1 VAGQEEHLVSS
12 WMESVGLLDRI
23 REGRSG
29 GPLKV
34 HVTVE
39 DGPLR
44 GNLGDSLFR
53 AGHSPV
59 ELSGTPI
66 PASEHRTSNP
76 RVYYCRVAGTHH
88 RPNAL
93 SDPRFSLGSEIVLR
107 AEPVPFDGFTIGIWD
122 ASGSVQAGY
131 VPVGLS
137 RSVMPLMRSG
147 TSLGGQVIGELRLGS
162 ESGERSAINILI
174 APAGRSI
181 TLVEHAAPDARAG
194 SRSATASQ

>member
-1 VAGQEEHLVSS
+1 LF
-12 WMESVGLLDRI
+12 DRI

-34 HVTVE
+34 HVSVE
-39 DGPLR
+39 NRPLR
-44 GNLGDSLFR
+44 GNLGDSLFL

-59 ELSGTPI
+59 ELSGAPI
-66 PASEHRTSNP
+66 SESEHRTSNP
-76 RVYYCRVAGTHH
+76 RVFYCRVAGTHH

-93 SDPRFSLGSEIVLR
+93 ADPRFSRGSEIVLK

-137 RSVMPLMRSG
+137 RSAMPLMRSG
-147 TSLGGQVIGELRLGS
+147 TSLGGQVLGELRLGS
-162 ESGERSAINILI
+162 ESGERSAINVLI

-181 TLVEHAAPDARAG
+181 ALVEHAAPEARAG
-194 SRSATASQ
+194 SPSAAAD